1 MNGEKSAE
9 SQQGNDEPAFF
20 ERLLA
25 LRPRFL
31 TFLLARLSDPT
42 LAEDLLQAAYLKLLT
57 HASTLRNPARAEAWF
72 YRVLRNLAAD
82 YHRAQA
88 ARPEVGGEDVL
99 PALPARPNS
108 RPNLCPCMTRELG
121 ALHPGYAAA
130 LRAVDLE
137 EQPVAHYARNAG
149 ISDGNASVRL
159 HRARRALRAR
169 LESVC
174 QSCAGRG
181 CLDCTCA

>member
-1 MNGEKSAE
+1 MNREKPEE
-9 SQQGNDEPAFF
+9 SQHGNNDPELFH
-20 ERLLA
+20 RLPSQ
-25 LRPRFL
+25 RPRFL
-31 TFLLARLSDPT
+31 AFLLARLSDPT

-57 HASTLRNPARAEAWF
+57 HASALRNPARVEAWF
-72 YRVLRNLAAD
+72 YRVLRNLVAD

-88 ARPEVGGEDVL
+88 ARPEVAGEDVL
-99 PALPARPNS
+99 SALPAPPKS

-121 ALHPGYAAA
+121 ALHPGYTAAV
-130 LRAVDLE
+130 RAVDLE
-137 EQPVAHYARNAG
+137 EQPVAHDARGAG

-181 CLDCTCA
+181 CLDCTCP

>member
-1 MNGEKSAE
+1 MNREKPE
-9 SQQGNDEPAFF
+9 QSQHGNNEPELFN
-20 ERLLA
+20 RLLGQ
-25 LRPRFL
+25 RQHFL
-31 TFLLARLSDPT
+31 VFLLARLSDPT

-57 HASTLRNPARAEAWF
+57 HASTLRDPGRAEAWF
-72 YRVLRNLAAD
+72 YRVLRNLVAD
-82 YHRAQA
+82 AYRAQA
-88 ARPEVGGEDVL
+88 ARPEVGGED
-99 PALPARPNS
+99 ALSASLAPPNS
-108 RPNLCPCMTRELG
+108 RPNLCPCMTRELS
-121 ALHPGYAAA
+121 ALHPGYATA

-137 EQPVAHYARNAG
+137 EQPVAHYARSAG
-149 ISDGNASVRL
+149 ISAGNASVRL